1 MKFSEQQIAFMK
13 EIGIDVDFDKLT
25 DEYMVIIE
33 DKVANELETKGF
45 DEDYEPT
52 EIGKMCE
59 SILDI
64 LND

>member
-25 DEYMVIIE
+25 DEDMVLIE
-33 DKVANELETKGF
+33 DKVASELETKGF

-52 EIGKMCE
+52 ETGRMCE

>member
-25 DEYMVIIE
+25 DEDMVIIE